1 MCCYMQFCLSGST
14 VTEPCWHFL
23 VGASFGLGWQR
34 RCGER
39 DCLSIWPS
47 ASTSSHSCRYWRTVL
62 TPALPSIHH
71 SFPFMPPS
79 ASHLQTLESF
89 LLILMACLPLPPSV
103 NIHGKQTKW
112 SYNSSFSATHTWM
125 EQDIELQTSSNFWL
139 VLVHKSSSLPV
150 SSQFTFSLFILSLW
164 SSWIYSAH
172 PFGSLPFNRLIS
184 SQGI

>member
-1 MCCYMQFCLSGST
+1 M
-14 VTEPCWHFL
+14 TEPCWRFL
-23 VGASFGLGWQR
+23 VGASFGLGWQW

-39 DCLSIWPS
+39 DCVSIWPS

-89 LLILMACLPLPPSV
+89 LLILMACLPPTV

-112 SYNSSFSATHTWM
+112 SYNSSVLSHSHMDGTRHWTTDFIQVLAGSGSQVFQSASFLSVYIFS
-125 EQDIELQTSSNFWL
+125 FFY
-139 VLVHKSSSLPV
+139 SLTV
-150 SSQFTFSLFILSLW
+150 IILNIFCPPIWFLS
-164 SSWIYSAH
+164 
-172 PFGSLPFNRLIS
+172 FKPFNLLAGNLRLLQS
-184 SQGI
+184 P